1 MLGPSI
7 MTHDIR
13 IELLA
18 DNSHLITTIEKWF
31 EDEWPRYYGPKG
43 LGNARKEFEVC
54 CNRTKLPIALV
65 AVNDNG
71 VYGTVALKSKSAS
84 HTHLSPWLA
93 ALYVTPEMRRKGLGL
108 RLGKAAEKL
117 AIEMGCRTIY
127 ARSETAAD
135 FFERIRWTG
144 IDKTIFQG
152 QELTIFKK
160 DIMP

>member
-1 MLGPSI
+1 

-18 DNSHLITTIEKWF
+18 DNSHLIGAIEKWF
-31 EDEWPRYYGPKG
+31 EDEWPGYYGPRG
-43 LGNARKEFEVC
+43 LGNARKELETC
-54 CNRTKLPIALV
+54 CNRIKLPIALV

-71 VYGTVALKSKSAS
+71 VYGTVALKSESAS

-108 RLGKAAEKL
+108 RLVKAVEKL
-117 AIEMGCRTIY
+117 AIEMGSKTIY
-127 ARSETAAD
+127 ARSDTAAD
-135 FFERIRWTG
+135 FFERMGWTG
-144 IDKTIFQG
+144 IDKTVFQG
-152 QELTIFKK
+152 QELTIFKN